1 MNDWLVGWG
10 LEAWKPALKLLLLPP
25 VPMLLLALLGLLLL
39 GRRPRLGRALAA
51 LGLLAT
57 WLVCTPWAGH
67 GLVNLL
73 TRPPPPLSA
82 ERIAALR
89 GAPHTAILVLGAGRR
104 SVVPELDAPDVTPLT
119 LARLRHGTWLARQT
133 GLPLG
138 YSGGVGH
145 GARSGPSEAAVAAQA
160 IARDRGVPLRW
171 AEDRSRDT
179 NENAQYSVAMLQ
191 ADGITQVVLVTHGFH
206 QQRALAAFQRAVA
219 RSGRP
224 LQVVPA
230 PMGLRLPLTNE
241 PGDFM
246 PGSDGLAHSIW
257 AVHEWL
263 GWRAGA

>member
-25 VPMLLLALLGLLLL
+25 VPMLLLALLGVLLL
-39 GRRPRLGRALAA
+39 GRRPRLGRWLAG
-51 LGLLAT
+51 LGVLAT

-82 ERIAALR
+82 ERIASLR

-104 SVVPELDAPDVTPLT
+104 NLAPELDAADVTPLT

-138 YSGGVGH
+138 YSGGIGH
-145 GARSGPSEAAVAAQA
+145 AARPGPSESAVAALA

-179 NENAQYSVAMLQ
+179 NENAQLSVAMLQ

-230 PMGLRLPLTNE
+230 PMGQRPPLTHE

-246 PGSDGLAHSIW
+246 PGYDGLAHSGW

-263 GWRAGA
+263 GWLAGA